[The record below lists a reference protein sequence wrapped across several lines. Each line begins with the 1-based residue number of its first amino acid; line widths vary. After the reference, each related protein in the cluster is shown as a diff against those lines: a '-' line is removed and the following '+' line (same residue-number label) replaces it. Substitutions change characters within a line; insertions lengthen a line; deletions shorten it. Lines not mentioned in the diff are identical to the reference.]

1 MSSLNCNAP
10 LLRLMLCTILLASF
24 FPTRCMAN
32 KPVIEATA
40 HLTTPFSI
48 PRSHTVQIN
57 DEARTYRLYVK
68 LPKGYKSSANKDIN
82 YPVIYLTDAMY
93 TFQIMSGVTRFP
105 MNSKQMTPAIIV
117 GISWELG
124 LRSDH
129 SRVRDYTPTVDA
141 SWEKV
146 TGGADRHLHF
156 FKSKIIPYIE
166 QNYRTD
172 PAQRTYVGNSLG
184 GLFGAY
190 ILLKQPDL
198 FTNYLIGSPS
208 FWWHERWFLTQF
220 AKNIA
225 SLNKIDANVFIG
237 IGALE
242 HNGEDGDSQYNMVA
256 DAQHFKALLNN
267 LEISSPAFSSKL
279 LIIDEAHHATAFA
292 TTAIHGMDW
301 LFNTKQGRMLQ
312 SSIDTAD
319 SKKLKS
325 SQQLTP
331 KSPITTEKF

>member
-1 MSSLNCNAP
+1 MLTLRNKCILLSLLLSSLA
-10 LLRLMLCTILLASF
+10 LLTLASPYAF
-24 FPTRCMAN
+24 AAN
-32 KPVIEATA
+32 RSIEATA

-68 LPKGYKSSANKDIN
+68 LPKGYKASANKDLQ

-105 MNSKQMTPAIIV
+105 MNSKQMAPAIIV

-124 LRSDH
+124 LKSDH
-129 SRVRDYTPTVDA
+129 SRVRDYTPTVDT
-141 SWEKV
+141 SWKKA

-156 FKSKIIPYIE
+156 LKTKIIPYIE
-166 QNYRTD
+166 QNYRTN
-172 PAQRTYVGNSLG
+172 PQQRTYIGNSLG

-198 FTNYLIGSPS
+198 FTNYLLGSPS
-208 FWWHERWFLTQF
+208 FWWHERWVLTQF
-220 AKNIA
+220 AKNIN
-225 SLNKIDANVFIG
+225 SLQGIGANVFIG

-242 HNGEDGDSQYNMVA
+242 HNGKGGDSQHNMVA

-267 LEISSPAFSSKL
+267 VAIGNPAFDSKL
-279 LIIDEAHHATAFA
+279 LIINEAHHATAFA

-301 LFNTKQGRMLQ
+301 LFNTQQGKSLQ
-312 SSIDTAD
+312 GSKDPAD
-319 SKKLKS
+319 NKALNGAK
-325 SQQLTP
+325 QLTP
-331 KSPITTEKF
+331 IPASTTEKF